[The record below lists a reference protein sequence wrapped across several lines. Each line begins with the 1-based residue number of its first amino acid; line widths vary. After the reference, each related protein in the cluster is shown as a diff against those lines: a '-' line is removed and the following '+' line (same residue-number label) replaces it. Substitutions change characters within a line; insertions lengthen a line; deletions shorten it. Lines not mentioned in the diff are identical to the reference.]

1 MTLRSGRFGPY
12 VQLGDGEK
20 PKRASLPKGWAPDD
34 IDLEAALRLL
44 SLPREIGLHP
54 ETGKPITAGIGRYG
68 PFVSSDGQYANLDSV
83 DEVFTVGANRAI
95 TLLAEKKSR
104 GGGRNS
110 ATVLKELGDH
120 PELGGP
126 ITVRDGKYGPYVN
139 HAKINATLP
148 KTQVPEAVTLDQAV
162 VMIAEKAAKGGK
174 KKAGGRK
181 KTKAAKASES

>member
-1 MTLRSGRFGPY
+1 MARSSP
-12 VQLGDGEK
+12 V
-20 PKRASLPKGWAPDD
+20 
-34 IDLEAALRLL
+34 
-44 SLPREIGLHP
+44 
-54 ETGKPITAGIGRYG
+54 T
-68 PFVSSDGQYANLDSV
+68 GQYANLDSV

-110 ATVLKELGDH
+110 ATVLKALGDH

-148 KTQVPEAVTLDQAV
+148 KTQNPEEVTLDQAV
-162 VMIAEKAAKGGK
+162 VLIAEKAAKGGK
-174 KKAGGRK
+174 KKTVKKKAGGRK
-181 KTKAAKASES
+181 KAKAAPASES